1 MKLPKKKIPRQKT
14 QAINL
19 IYRRLI
25 GLLRHQFTLQEKFEI
40 GHLNLNGNYSKA
52 EEVIDLL
59 IACRLDIF
67 FVAESK
73 TDGSVNS
80 SLFAHSEDR
89 IIRRDRKKGGGG
101 MLVCIRRSITA
112 LRRAKLEQSQMV
124 SKQYV

>member
-1 MKLPKKKIPRQKT
+1 MK
-14 QAINL
+14 
-19 IYRRLI
+19 
-25 GLLRHQFTLQEKFEI
+25 I
-40 GHLNLNGNYSKA
+40 GHLNLNGNYGKA

-112 LRRAKLEQSQMV
+112 LRLRLDVKGCGNAWFLICACYRSLGKCKISDFLSRLF
-124 SKQYV
+124 

>member
-1 MKLPKKKIPRQKT
+1 MK
-14 QAINL
+14 
-19 IYRRLI
+19 
-25 GLLRHQFTLQEKFEI
+25 I
-40 GHLNLNGNYSKA
+40 GHLNLNGNYGKA

-101 MLVCIRRSITA
+101 MLVCIRQVYYSPSPSKTRTIPDGVETIRLDVKGCGNAWFLICACYRSPGKCKISDF
-112 LRRAKLEQSQMV
+112 LSRLF
-124 SKQYV
+124 

>member
-1 MKLPKKKIPRQKT
+1 MK
-14 QAINL
+14 
-19 IYRRLI
+19 
-25 GLLRHQFTLQEKFEI
+25 I
-40 GHLNLNGNYSKA
+40 GHLNVNGIYGKA
-52 EEVIDLL
+52 KEIIDLL
-59 IACRLDIF
+59 ITCRFDIF

-80 SLFAHSEDR
+80 SLFAHSENR

>member
-1 MKLPKKKIPRQKT
+1 MK
-14 QAINL
+14 
-19 IYRRLI
+19 
-25 GLLRHQFTLQEKFEI
+25 I
-40 GHLNLNGNYSKA
+40 GHLNVNGIYGKA

-59 IACRLDIF
+59 ITCRFDIF

-73 TDGSVNS
+73 THGSVNS
-80 SLFAHSEDR
+80 SLFAHSENR

-112 LRRAKLEQSQMV
+112 LRRGKLEPSQMV